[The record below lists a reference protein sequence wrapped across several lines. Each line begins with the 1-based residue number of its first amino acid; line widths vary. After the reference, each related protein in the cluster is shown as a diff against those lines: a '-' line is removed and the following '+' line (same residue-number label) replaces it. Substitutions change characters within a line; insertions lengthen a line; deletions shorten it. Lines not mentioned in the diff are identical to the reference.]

1 MSRGNQYGDQR
12 QGSRAE
18 SHREPIEGTRQ
29 RDREPTSRNREPSS
43 RNREPPSRDRELSN
57 RDREPS
63 DRDREPSSRD
73 RQSRHESRDQLD
85 GRHAKHERHSDRN
98 VDATGG
104 NDATNSDRLSCTMHA
119 IISAAYTRSLSH
131 VQCHMLLFYH
141 LAVHWG

>member
-29 RDREPTSRNREPSS
+29 RDREPASRNREPSS
-43 RNREPPSRDRELSN
+43 RNREPPS

-73 RQSRHESRDQLD
+73 RQSRHESRDQSD
-85 GRHAKHERHSDRN
+85 GRHAKHEQHSDRN
-98 VDATGG
+98 VDANGG
-104 NDATNSDRLSCTMHA
+104 NDATNSDRLSCTMHV

-131 VQCHMLLFYH
+131 V
-141 LAVHWG
+141 